1 MVRRRRERFAPA
13 AAFRLDYEVC
23 LDRGQCDRRA
33 QGGSGPDAG
42 KHAGPR
48 ARRGVAGVGISHCE
62 DRGPQG
68 ARRPPVGVVGLVL
81 GPLAL
86 LVLACYPA
94 RYRPETTACPQCG
107 KPLAV
112 RAVACHFCQ
121 YRFPSV
127 DVMITRAPEDADS
140 RRGLLSEI
148 AREYGIPYADA
159 AKLLEQLPVAGY
171 RHVLPDQVSEY
182 VAPRG
187 GGGQRDGR
195 PGVRRRP
202 RRPLTGSPAAIPAEE
217 RPSGSRPR

>member
-1 MVRRRRERFAPA
+1 MRVSTLILVLVVVWLLSAFLSGRIAARKGRGVRRW
-13 AAFRLDYEVC
+13 
-23 LDRGQCDRRA
+23 
-33 QGGSGPDAG
+33 
-42 KHAGPR
+42 
-48 ARRGVAGVGISHCE
+48 
-62 DRGPQG
+62 
-68 ARRPPVGVVGLVL
+68 GVVGLVL

-94 RYRPETTACPQCG
+94 RYRPETRPCPQCG

-159 AKLLEQLPVAGY
+159 TRLLEQLPVAGY

-182 VAPRG
+182 VRRLEAVGATVTVVPASAAAPG
-187 GGGQRDGR
+187 GREPD
-195 PGVRRRP
+195 RR
-202 RRPLTGSPAAIPAEE
+202 SAILAEE